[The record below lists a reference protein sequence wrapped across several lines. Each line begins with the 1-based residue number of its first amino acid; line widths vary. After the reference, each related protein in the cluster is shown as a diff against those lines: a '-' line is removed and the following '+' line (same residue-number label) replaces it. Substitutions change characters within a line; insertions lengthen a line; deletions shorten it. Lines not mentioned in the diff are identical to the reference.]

1 MEERLGDRIRALRER
16 VGMPGAELARRV
28 HISRQQLYM
37 IETHKT
43 LDPGAL
49 TVEAIADEFGVTTD
63 YLLKG
68 KRKPRKKQDAMG
80 DMEPA
85 LSGMAWETV

>member
-1 MEERLGDRIRALRER
+1 MEERLGDRIRALRDR
-16 VGMPGAELARRV
+16 VGMPAAELARRV
-28 HISRQQLYM
+28 HITRQQLYM

-43 LDPGAL
+43 LDPGVL

-68 KRKPRKKQDAMG
+68 KRKPRQKQGEMG
-80 DMEPA
+80 DLEPTELA
-85 LSGMAWETV
+85 TAGRET